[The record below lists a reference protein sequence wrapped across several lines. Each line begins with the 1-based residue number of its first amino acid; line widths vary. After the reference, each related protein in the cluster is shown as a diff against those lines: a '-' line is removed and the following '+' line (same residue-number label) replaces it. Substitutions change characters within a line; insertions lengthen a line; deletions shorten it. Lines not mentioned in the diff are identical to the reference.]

1 MIKVCIFCLFQHQ
14 LNTKFSSKNTTSIV
28 KGRVWRMFPGKG
40 GGGGGR
46 VFLAGGG
53 LKHEVGRWP
62 LADLSPNHSMYY
74 QFRARKTKSQV
85 VAELF
90 SAVYNLKISFQ
101 PDEIEM
107 SIKRAVLYPISS
119 TFQKVEIRRIYS
131 TRMRL
136 LKIYCENKH
145 RTLQVQ
151 NQSWASHQN
160 KYNSVHIT

>member
-14 LNTKFSSKNTTSIV
+14 LNTKFSSKNTTMANVSW
-28 KGRVWRMFPGKG
+28 KR

-74 QFRARKTKSQV
+74 QFRARRTKSQV

-107 SIKRAVLYPISS
+107 SIKRAVLYPISLNFPKS
-119 TFQKVEIRRIYS
+119 
-131 TRMRL
+131 
-136 LKIYCENKH
+136 
-145 RTLQVQ
+145 
-151 NQSWASHQN
+151 
-160 KYNSVHIT
+160 

>member
-1 MIKVCIFCLFQHQ
+1 
-14 LNTKFSSKNTTSIV
+14 
-28 KGRVWRMFPGKG
+28 MFPGK

-62 LADLSPNHSMYY
+62 LADLSPNYSMYY

-107 SIKRAVLYPISS
+107 SIKKGSFVSYFPQLSKKLKLEGFILPEWDCWKFIAKINTVHCR
-119 TFQKVEIRRIYS
+119 FRIRVGHPTKINRIRY
-131 TRMRL
+131 
-136 LKIYCENKH
+136 I
-145 RTLQVQ
+145 
-151 NQSWASHQN
+151 
-160 KYNSVHIT
+160 